1 MASYDRVKVDNGAE
15 TVDGTDGAEVFII
28 SNSNKNAETIRFY
41 DFEYGSDLLHFGS
54 RNSGDTF
61 VDWVDDDGDGN
72 ADDLRITANDQE
84 FVLVD
89 LAEQIDAP
97 TVYRFEQDFETNTAN
112 WDYANS
118 GWYGT
123 VSQVAS
129 GTNGVT
135 SASGDFHAVF
145 EGDNIS
151 APFDSL
157 LNQGAIPFDEHTVS
171 LKIYLDPQADGG
183 SGWADG
189 EGFDYSVAAS
199 NASDD
204 HLRDFIFHVTQDTSS
219 GDMYVGASNNSN
231 FAPRED
237 LDNLANNAIIS
248 EDGWYTFEHRFY
260 ENNLGDLAVDL
271 SVLDDDG
278 TLIFQETRTNTN
290 DDISNVNGDA
300 RYAWFTVI
308 DVNGGIAVD
317 DMAVSYEAD
326 QAVPVPAADD
336 LFFV

>member
-237 LDNLANNAIIS
+237 LDNLANKTS
-248 EDGWYTFEHRFY
+248 CC
-260 ENNLGDLAVDL
+260 
-271 SVLDDDG
+271 
-278 TLIFQETRTNTN
+278 
-290 DDISNVNGDA
+290 SN
-300 RYAWFTVI
+300 YYI
-308 DVNGGIAVD
+308 
-317 DMAVSYEAD
+317 
-326 QAVPVPAADD
+326 
-336 LFFV
+336 